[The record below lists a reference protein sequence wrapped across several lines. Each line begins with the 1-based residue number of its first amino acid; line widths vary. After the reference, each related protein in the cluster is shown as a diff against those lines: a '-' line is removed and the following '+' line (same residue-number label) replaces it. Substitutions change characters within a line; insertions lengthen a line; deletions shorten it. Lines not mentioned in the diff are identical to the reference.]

1 MSNISYKMTLL
12 GDIGVGKTTLF
23 KKLSKDNFNE
33 KSLSTIGIDKV
44 VVNLK
49 INTSEGEKDAEIIL
63 YDTAGQEK
71 FRSISI
77 SYFRES
83 TGIILMYDISRNETF
98 ENLDDWSKDILDNLG
113 DRENYLILLL
123 GNKVDLVNENP
134 ELREVEEK
142 DAKEYCAN
150 NNILWGG
157 EFSVKNF
164 NLEKLISIFK
174 EFVEK
179 MYKKIG
185 NINDKKSETIL
196 NKSKLKKKKGI
207 C

>member
-83 TGIILMYDISRNETF
+83 TGIIMMYDISRNETF

-134 ELREVEEK
+134 ELREAEEK

-157 EFSVKNF
+157 EFSVKNY
-164 NLEKLISIFK
+164 NLEKLI
-174 EFVEK
+174 
-179 MYKKIG
+179 
-185 NINDKKSETIL
+185 
-196 NKSKLKKKKGI
+196 
-207 C
+207 